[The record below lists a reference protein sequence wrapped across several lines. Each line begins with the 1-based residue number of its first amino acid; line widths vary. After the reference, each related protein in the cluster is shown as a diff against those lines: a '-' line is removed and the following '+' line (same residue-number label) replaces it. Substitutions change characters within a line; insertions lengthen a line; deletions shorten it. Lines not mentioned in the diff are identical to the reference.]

1 MTTKTSTSTL
11 PETKKTNQKNDGK
24 TQRPS
29 PASRRSATT
38 SPAGQGSS
46 ARVSSRS
53 RESGGGLFYRFLAS
67 LFAFRLFSPSSLSPP
82 SLSPPSLSSP
92 SLMLSTSLSCPQ
104 SSQLSRT
111 QPTISPPKTKTSPVR
126 PGRARAAGLARGP
139 ESRGGGRVLG
149 ATGPRGRARAR
160 RGGER
165 PRGGPRGAGRGRGR
179 EAEEDGGAEGRAVA
193 VRAHARAAVCDAA
206 GRGGGRRGR
215 RGKAA
220 ATGDGAAAQRERGA

>member
-11 PETKKTNQKNDGK
+11 PETKKTKQKNDGK

-82 SLSPPSLSSP
+82 SRFPQFDALSLSLLPPKLAALTHTTHHFSP
-92 SLMLSTSLSCPQ
+92 ENENQSCPTRP
-104 SSQLSRT
+104 SSSGRPRSR
-111 QPTISPPKTKTSPVR
+111 PGEPRRRPRPRRHWSPRPSESSPRRRKTSRR
-126 PGRARAAGLARGP
+126 P
-139 ESRGGGRVLG
+139 
-149 ATGPRGRARAR
+149 AR
-160 RGGER
+160 RWPR
-165 PRGGPRGAGRGRGR
+165 PR
-179 EAEEDGGAEGRAVA
+179 AV
-193 VRAHARAAVCDAA
+193 
-206 GRGGGRRGR
+206 GRGGRRR
-215 RGKAA
+215 
-220 ATGDGAAAQRERGA
+220 